1 MARNKSSKKSNESR
15 PAGPGQR
22 LGALLKQAREA
33 AGLSLQ
39 AVSDQTKIQPR
50 LLEALERGDLRD
62 LPSPAHGRGFVRN
75 VARACSAPEAQALA
89 LFDES
94 LGALRAAALPQPMA
108 APVPKAV
115 AKPAAAKAK
124 GKQPLPDARAGFWR
138 LAAFVALGVLLLLGL
153 LSLAWQRSA
162 AAKAPAAAPSQS
174 ASLDKPSSPAIAASD
189 KAVGKVP
196 ASAESAALSGAKGAE
211 ELVLRGKKATWVS
224 LLVDGQALPLV
235 ALAHGEKRHF
245 QVQARAV
252 ALLGDASAVR
262 VWWRGENLGYLGSKP
277 GPLNGLVFEH
287 GMKWHKDSAQDL
299 AQPEGAPAPDAA
311 DDSATAAS
319 DGALGD

>member
-1 MARNKSSKKSNESR
+1 MARNRTSKKSGEGR
-15 PAGPGQR
+15 PAGPAQR

-39 AVSDQTKIQPR
+39 ALSDQTKIQPR

-75 VARACSAPEAQALA
+75 VARACGAAEAQALV

-94 LGALRAAALPQPMA
+94 LGALRAAALPQPVP
-108 APVPKAV
+108 APRAE
-115 AKPAAAKAK
+115 AKPAPAKARRS
-124 GKQPLPDARAGFWR
+124 QPLADARAGFWR
-138 LAAFVALGVLLLLGL
+138 LSAFAALGVLLLLGL
-153 LSLAWQRSA
+153 LSLAWQRSM
-162 AAKAPAAAPSQS
+162 AAKPVALAPAPAAE
-174 ASLDKPSSPAIAASD
+174 PA
-189 KAVGKVP
+189 VP
-196 ASAESAALSGAKGAE
+196 APDNAPGKAERAALLGAKGAD
-211 ELVLRGKKATWVS
+211 ELVLRAKKATWAS
-224 LLVDGQALPLV
+224 LMVDGQALPLV

-252 ALLGDASAVR
+252 VLLGDASVVR

-287 GMKWHKDSAQDL
+287 GMKWHKDSAQAL
-299 AQPEGAPAPDAA
+299 AQPEGAPAPEAA